1 MKRVLEIAS
10 VFEFLTGIALLW
22 SPSVVVQLLFGS
34 EISGIGVILSRIAGI
49 ALIALGVSC
58 WPGKDKAWRVNQA
71 YGGMLTYSLLA
82 ALYLAY
88 IGLKG
93 QPIGK
98 LLWLAVIVHVIMT
111 LLLAIGW
118 FRMKSEVRLVR

>member
-1 MKRVLEIAS
+1 MKRVLEITS
-10 VFEFLTGIALLW
+10 VSEFLTGVALLW

-34 EISGIGVILSRIAGI
+34 EISGIGIILSRIGGI

-58 WPGKDKAWRVNQA
+58 WPGKDKARRINQA
-71 YGGMLTYSLLA
+71 YGGMLTYNLLA
-82 ALYLAY
+82 AVYLAY

-93 QPIGK
+93 QTIGK

-118 FRMKSEVRLVR
+118 FRMKSKYA

>member
-1 MKRVLEIAS
+1 MKKVLEIAS
-10 VFEFLTGIALLW
+10 VSEFLTGVALFW

-34 EISGIGVILSRIAGI
+34 EISGIGIILSRIAGI

-58 WPGKDKAWRVNQA
+58 WPGQDKAWRINQA

-98 LLWLAVIVHVIMT
+98 LLWLAVIVHVIIT

-118 FRMKSEVRLVR
+118 SRMNSEVL

>member
-1 MKRVLEIAS
+1 MKRVLEITSAS
-10 VFEFLTGIALLW
+10 EFLIGIALVW
-22 SPSVVVQLLFGS
+22 SPSVVVQLLFAS
-34 EISGIGVILSRIAGI
+34 EISGIGIILSRLGGI

-58 WPGKDKAWRVNQA
+58 WPGKDKALCINQA
-71 YGGMLTYSLLA
+71 YGGMLTYNLLA
-82 ALYLAY
+82 GVYLAY

-93 QPIGK
+93 QTIGK
-98 LLWLAVIVHVIMT
+98 LLWLAVIGHVIMT